1 MSNGK
6 QPVLVKISVR
16 NLVLLSAYYSLV
28 EYIHSAKDIIKG
40 YILIRRE
47 TKQEIGE

>member
-16 NLVLLSAYYSLV
+16 NLVLLSAYSLV